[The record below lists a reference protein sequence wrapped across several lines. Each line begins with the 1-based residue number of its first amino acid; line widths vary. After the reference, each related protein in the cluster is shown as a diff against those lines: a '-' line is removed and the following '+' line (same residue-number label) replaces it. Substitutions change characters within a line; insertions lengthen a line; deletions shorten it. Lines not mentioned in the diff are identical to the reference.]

1 MGFFG
6 GLFTQNQLRVF
17 KRRQCYFHRHRHAR
31 SIVYRIMAHQ
41 IYLTD
46 GIILKKRDFGEA
58 DRLFWIYTEKFG
70 MIMASAKGVRLE
82 KSKLRGN
89 LDVFTCGDF
98 AVISSKDFWRLV
110 DARETISLKFN
121 HNSAEQPSLIGGQVK
136 VFARTASLLA
146 RMIKG
151 EERNEEMWKQLKIL
165 FLNLFKKN
173 VEKKDLKDL
182 EIKST
187 AAILKTLGYMDE
199 IPTSMPGLVSAI
211 NRAIKESML

>member
-1 MGFFG
+1 M
-6 GLFTQNQLRVF
+6 
-17 KRRQCYFHRHRHAR
+17 
-31 SIVYRIMAHQ
+31 SHQ
-41 IYLTD
+41 IYLTE
-46 GIILKKRDFGEA
+46 GIILKKKDFGEA

-110 DARETISLKFN
+110 DARETISPKLKRD
-121 HNSAEQPSLIGGQVK
+121 SAERPSLIGGQVK
-136 VFARTASLLA
+136 VFARTASLLT

-151 EERNEEMWKQLKIL
+151 EERNEEIWKQLKIL

-182 EIKST
+182 EIKSI
-187 AAILKTLGYMDE
+187 AAILKTLGYMQE
-199 IPTSMPGLVSAI
+199 IPASGKVLISAI

>member
-1 MGFFG
+1 
-6 GLFTQNQLRVF
+6 
-17 KRRQCYFHRHRHAR
+17 
-31 SIVYRIMAHQ
+31 MAHQ
-41 IYLTD
+41 IYLTE
-46 GIILKKRDFGEA
+46 GIIIKKRDFGEA

-89 LDVFTCGDF
+89 LDVFTYGDF

-110 DARETISLKFN
+110 DARETISAKLN
-121 HNSAEQPSLIGGQVK
+121 HDSAEHVK
-136 VFARTASLLA
+136 IFARIASLLA

-151 EERNEEMWKQLKIL
+151 EERNEEIWKQLKIL

-173 VEKKDLKDL
+173 VGKKDLKYL
-182 EIKST
+182 EIIST
-187 AAILKTLGYMDE
+187 AAILKTLGYME
-199 IPTSMPGLVSAI
+199 EAPSSGNGLISAI

>member
-1 MGFFG
+1 
-6 GLFTQNQLRVF
+6 
-17 KRRQCYFHRHRHAR
+17 
-31 SIVYRIMAHQ
+31 MAHQ
-41 IYLTD
+41 IYLTE

-110 DARETISLKFN
+110 DARETISPKLN
-121 HNSAEQPSLIGGQVK
+121 HGSAEQTGLIGGQVK

-151 EERNEEMWKQLKIL
+151 EERNEEMWKQVKNL

-182 EIKST
+182 
-187 AAILKTLGYMDE
+187 
-199 IPTSMPGLVSAI
+199 
-211 NRAIKESML
+211 

>member
-1 MGFFG
+1 
-6 GLFTQNQLRVF
+6 
-17 KRRQCYFHRHRHAR
+17 
-31 SIVYRIMAHQ
+31 MAHQ
-41 IYLTD
+41 IYLTE
-46 GIILKKRDFGEA
+46 GIIIKKRDFGEA

-89 LDVFTCGDF
+89 LDVFTYGDF

-110 DARETISLKFN
+110 DARETISAKLN
-121 HNSAEQPSLIGGQVK
+121 HDSAEHVK
-136 VFARTASLLA
+136 IFARIASLLA

-151 EERNEEMWKQLKIL
+151 EERNEEIWKQLKIL

-182 EIKST
+182 EIRST
-187 AAILKTLGYMDE
+187 AAILKTLGYME
-199 IPTSMPGLVSAI
+199 EAPSSGNGLISAI

>member
-1 MGFFG
+1 
-6 GLFTQNQLRVF
+6 
-17 KRRQCYFHRHRHAR
+17 
-31 SIVYRIMAHQ
+31 MAHQ

-89 LDVFTCGDF
+89 LDVFTFGDF

-110 DARETISLKFN
+110 DARETISPKLN
-121 HNSAEQPSLIGGQVK
+121 HDSAEQPRLIGRRVK
-136 VFARTASLLA
+136 VFANVTNLMT

-151 EERNEEMWKQLKIL
+151 EERNE
-165 FLNLFKKN
+165 
-173 VEKKDLKDL
+173 V
-182 EIKST
+182 
-187 AAILKTLGYMDE
+187 
-199 IPTSMPGLVSAI
+199 
-211 NRAIKESML
+211 R

>member
-1 MGFFG
+1 
-6 GLFTQNQLRVF
+6 
-17 KRRQCYFHRHRHAR
+17 
-31 SIVYRIMAHQ
+31 MAHQ
-41 IYLTD
+41 IYLTE

-89 LDVFTCGDF
+89 LDVFTYGDF

-110 DARETISLKFN
+110 DARETISPKFN
-121 HNSAEQPSLIGGQVK
+121 HNSAERPGPIGGQVK
-136 VFARTASLLA
+136 GFSHVANLMA

-151 EERNEEMWKQLKIL
+151 GGRKEETWKQLKIL

-173 VEKKDLKDL
+173 VGKKDLKDL
-182 EIKST
+182 EINFNAK
-187 AAILKTLGYMDE
+187 ILRELGY
-199 IPTSMPGLVSAI
+199 VQ
-211 NRAIKESML
+211 

>member
-1 MGFFG
+1 
-6 GLFTQNQLRVF
+6 
-17 KRRQCYFHRHRHAR
+17 
-31 SIVYRIMAHQ
+31 MAHQ
-41 IYLTD
+41 IYLTE
-46 GIILKKRDFGEA
+46 GIIIKKRDFGEA

-89 LDVFTCGDF
+89 LDVFAYGDF

-110 DARETISLKFN
+110 DAKETISPKLN
-121 HNSAEQPSLIGGQVK
+121 RNSAEQTGLIGWQVK

-151 EERNEEMWKQLKIL
+151 EERNEEMWKQVKNL

-187 AAILKTLGYMDE
+187 AAILKTLGYMEE
-199 IPTSMPGLVSAI
+199 IPTSMPGLVLAI

>member
-1 MGFFG
+1 M
-6 GLFTQNQLRVF
+6 
-17 KRRQCYFHRHRHAR
+17 
-31 SIVYRIMAHQ
+31 SHQ
-41 IYLTD
+41 IYLTE
-46 GIILKKRDFGEA
+46 GIIIKKRDFGEA

-110 DARETISLKFN
+110 DARETISPKLN
-121 HNSAEQPSLIGGQVK
+121 HNSAEQPGLIGGQVK
-136 VFARTASLLA
+136 VFANVANLMA

-151 EERNEEMWKQLKIL
+151 EERNEETWKQLKIL

-182 EIKST
+182 EIRST
-187 AAILKTLGYMDE
+187 AAILKTLGYME
-199 IPTSMPGLVSAI
+199 EAPSSGNGLISAI

>member
-1 MGFFG
+1 
-6 GLFTQNQLRVF
+6 
-17 KRRQCYFHRHRHAR
+17 
-31 SIVYRIMAHQ
+31 MAHQ
-41 IYLTD
+41 IYLTE
-46 GIILKKRDFGEA
+46 GIIIKKKDFGEA

-89 LDVFTCGDF
+89 LDVFTYGDF

-110 DARETISLKFN
+110 DARETISAKLN
-121 HNSAEQPSLIGGQVK
+121 HDSAEHVK
-136 VFARTASLLA
+136 IFARIASLLA

-151 EERNEEMWKQLKIL
+151 EERNEEIWKQLKIL

-173 VEKKDLKDL
+173 VGKKDLKYL
-182 EIKST
+182 EIIST
-187 AAILKTLGYMDE
+187 AAILKTLGYME
-199 IPTSMPGLVSAI
+199 EAPSSGNGLISAI

>member
-1 MGFFG
+1 
-6 GLFTQNQLRVF
+6 
-17 KRRQCYFHRHRHAR
+17 
-31 SIVYRIMAHQ
+31 MAHQ
-41 IYLTD
+41 IYLTE
-46 GIILKKRDFGEA
+46 GIIIKKRDFGEA

-89 LDVFTCGDF
+89 LDVFTYGDF

-110 DARETISLKFN
+110 DARETISPKLN
-121 HNSAEQPSLIGGQVK
+121 RNSAEQPSLIGGQVK

-151 EERNEEMWKQLKIL
+151 EERNGEIWKQLKTL
-165 FLNLFKKN
+165 FLNLFDENIKKPACRQAG
-173 VEKKDLKDL
+173 KDLKDL
-182 EIKST
+182 EIRST
-187 AAILKTLGYMDE
+187 AAILKTLGYME
-199 IPTSMPGLVSAI
+199 EAPSSGNGLISAI

>member
-1 MGFFG
+1 
-6 GLFTQNQLRVF
+6 
-17 KRRQCYFHRHRHAR
+17 
-31 SIVYRIMAHQ
+31 MAHQ
-41 IYLTD
+41 IYLTE
-46 GIILKKRDFGEA
+46 GIIIKKKDFGEA

-82 KSKLRGN
+82 KSKLRDN
-89 LDVFTCGDF
+89 LNVFTFGDF

-110 DARETISLKFN
+110 DARETISPKLN
-121 HNSAEQPSLIGGQVK
+121 HSSAERTK
-136 VFARTASLLA
+136 VFARTASFLA

-151 EERNEEMWKQLKIL
+151 EERNEEIWKQLKIL

-182 EIKST
+182 EIKSI
-187 AAILKTLGYMDE
+187 AAILKTLGYMQE
-199 IPTSMPGLVSAI
+199 IPASGKVLISAI

>member
-1 MGFFG
+1 
-6 GLFTQNQLRVF
+6 
-17 KRRQCYFHRHRHAR
+17 
-31 SIVYRIMAHQ
+31 MAHQ
-41 IYLTD
+41 IYLTE
-46 GIILKKRDFGEA
+46 GIIIKKRDFGEA

-89 LDVFTCGDF
+89 LDVFAYGDF

-110 DARETISLKFN
+110 DAKETISPKLN
-121 HNSAEQPSLIGGQVK
+121 RNSAEQTGLIGWQVK

-151 EERNEEMWKQLKIL
+151 EERNEEMWKQVKNL
-165 FLNLFKKN
+165 FLNLFN
-173 VEKKDLKDL
+173 L

-187 AAILKTLGYMDE
+187 AAILKTLGYMEE
-199 IPTSMPGLVSAI
+199 IPTSMPGLVLAI

>member
-1 MGFFG
+1 
-6 GLFTQNQLRVF
+6 
-17 KRRQCYFHRHRHAR
+17 
-31 SIVYRIMAHQ
+31 MAHQ
-41 IYLTD
+41 IYLTE
-46 GIILKKRDFGEA
+46 GIIIKKKDFGEA

-110 DARETISLKFN
+110 DARETISPKLN
-121 HNSAEQPSLIGGQVK
+121 HSSAEQTK
-136 VFARTASLLA
+136 VFARTASFLA

-151 EERNEEMWKQLKIL
+151 EERNEEMWKQVKNL

-199 IPTSMPGLVSAI
+199 IPTSGYGLVSAI

>member
-1 MGFFG
+1 
-6 GLFTQNQLRVF
+6 
-17 KRRQCYFHRHRHAR
+17 
-31 SIVYRIMAHQ
+31 MAHQ
-41 IYLTD
+41 IYLTE

-89 LDVFTCGDF
+89 LDVFTYGEY

-110 DARETISLKFN
+110 DARETISPKLN
-121 HNSAEQPSLIGGQVK
+121 RNSAEPARLIGGQGK
-136 VFARTASLLA
+136 VFARTANLLT

-151 EERNEEMWKQLKIL
+151 EERNEELWNQLKKI
-165 FLNLFKKN
+165 FLKLIRENIPK
-173 VEKKDLKDL
+173 EDLKDL

-199 IPTSMPGLVSAI
+199 IPSSGKVIISAI

>member
-1 MGFFG
+1 
-6 GLFTQNQLRVF
+6 
-17 KRRQCYFHRHRHAR
+17 
-31 SIVYRIMAHQ
+31 MAHQ
-41 IYLTD
+41 IYLTE
-46 GIILKKRDFGEA
+46 GIIIKKRDFGEA

-82 KSKLRGN
+82 KSKLRDN
-89 LDVFTCGDF
+89 LDVFTFGDF

-110 DARETISLKFN
+110 DARETISPKFN
-121 HNSAEQPSLIGGQVK
+121 HNSAERPGPIGGQVK
-136 VFARTASLLA
+136 VFANVANLMA

-151 EERNEEMWKQLKIL
+151 EERNEEIWKQLKIL

-182 EIKST
+182 EIRST
-187 AAILKTLGYMDE
+187 AAILKTLGYMGE
-199 IPTSMPGLVSAI
+199 EPSSGNGLISAI